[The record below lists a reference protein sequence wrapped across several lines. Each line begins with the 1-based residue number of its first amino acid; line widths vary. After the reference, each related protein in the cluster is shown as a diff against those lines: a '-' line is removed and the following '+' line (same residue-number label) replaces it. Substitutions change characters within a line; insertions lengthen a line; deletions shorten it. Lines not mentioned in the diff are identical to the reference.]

1 MAKGANGR
9 SSIYRDANGSWHG
22 YISMPAGPDGR
33 VRRRHVRG
41 PTKAA
46 VAAKV
51 RKLED
56 QRAGGLVSGPAVTV
70 SQWVRSWMALQ
81 EFAVRPNTLKGY
93 RTDQRWIDRGCGH
106 VRLERIGPG
115 HIEAI
120 WRVMLNAGLTS
131 GSIVHCKRTL
141 NAALNTAVGRGMLDR
156 NPIRLATTPRW
167 EPPEVTPF
175 TADEARRV
183 LDAAR
188 ELRNSAR
195 WSVALALG
203 LRQGEALGLRWDD
216 VDLDIGT
223 LKVRRQLQRRQWRH
237 GCAARD
243 QSPTCGTRA
252 ASCPARTGGGQELT
266 DVKSTAGRRTLRL
279 PAPLTTLLRQH
290 QAVQAVERLAAG
302 ADWQDWGLVFAQVDG
317 KPIDQKR
324 DWLAWKALLVAAEV
338 ADARLHDARHTAAT
352 LLLVQGVPE
361 IVAMEIL
368 GHTDLRVTRRY
379 QHVADELLQDA
390 ADRIG
395 AALWSP

>member
-266 DVKSTAGRRTLRL
+266 DVKSTAG
-279 PAPLTTLLRQH
+279 
-290 QAVQAVERLAAG
+290 
-302 ADWQDWGLVFAQVDG
+302 WGLVFAQVDG